1 MAGFAGKTPMLT
13 DEHPPASLSPASSA
27 MVTSP
32 LLRELVAVQGEL
44 WVTAVGRSMWPTIDE
59 GDRVLLRPLPGRTL
73 AVGDVVVR
81 DVRGMPTAHRIAA
94 ASVNGV
100 VTIGD
105 GCTRADPRVAHSSL
119 AAVAVA
125 RERSG
130 VLTAVTRSLEFGMAP
145 LLRGEWWRARLGFA
159 RIVRATRRVEWL
171 RG

>member
-1 MAGFAGKTPMLT
+1 MLT

-59 GDRVLLRPLPGRTL
+59 GDRVLLRPLGRTPGT
-73 AVGDVVVR
+73 GDVVVR
-81 DVRGMPTAHRIAA
+81 DVRGLQTAHRIAEVGA
-94 ASVNGV
+94 GGV

-105 GCTRADPRVAHSSL
+105 GCVRADPRVAHSELS
-119 AAVAVA
+119 AVAVA

-130 VLTAVTRSLEFGMAP
+130 VLTTVARTLEFGVVP
-145 LLRGEWWRARLGFA
+145 LLRGEWWRARLA
-159 RIVRATRRVEWL
+159 AATIVRAARMRAIA
-171 RG
+171 R